1 MTLPLDGVR
10 VIEVGQAL
18 AGPLAGVLLA
28 DMGAD
33 VIKIEKPDGGDDARI
48 WGPPFGPDGVTSLY
62 FYSQNR
68 NKRSVALDLK
78 SAADV
83 EKLNRLCETADI
95 LIQNLRPG
103 VVDEIGIGP
112 EAMLKRHPRL
122 IYCSIWAFG
131 YQGPMR
137 LKPGFDPLL
146 QAYGAMMTVTGRPED
161 PPTFCGA
168 SINDKATGMF
178 CTIGALAALR
188 MRDKTGKGC
197 LVDTSLF
204 NSAVHWVEGSVNA
217 YLADGTVPKRHGTG
231 GAVIVPYQLFETAD
245 RPVCLAPGNDR
256 LWARC
261 AQVLGHPEWAHR
273 SALRQ
278 ERGPGAQQG
287 RAAAADRRRHAR
299 QDARRVAGGFREGG
313 RAVQP
318 GERHRRA
325 GRDRRSSRRSTWCI
339 SCRAAGRRWWGCRS
353 PSTISGRARRG
364 RRRSS
369 ASIRMRCWVPLEV
382 TSALSRVFRG
392 PHCWGRATPVARS
405 WSSRTASVRL
415 AHASR
420 ASRDAR
426 GPMSMKD
433 APLEWRAPSEDR
445 TPSPLSQRMGGAYC
459 RPPSVHSLLIPR
471 SILSGLPMPRF
482 RSKAS
487 P

>member
-1 MTLPLDGVR
+1 MTLPLEGVR

-33 VIKIEKPDGGDDARI
+33 VIKIEKPEGGDDARI

-62 FYSQNR
+62 FEGQNR
-68 NKRSVALDLK
+68 NKRSVVLDLK

-83 EKLNRLCETADI
+83 ETLNRLCETADI

-146 QAYGAMMTVTGRPED
+146 QAYGGMMSVTGRPED

-188 MRDKTGKGC
+188 QRDRTGKGC

-204 NSAVHWVEGSVNA
+204 DSAVHWVEGQVNA
-217 YLADGTVPKRHGTG
+217 YLVDGVTPKRHGTG
-231 GAVIVPYQLFETAD
+231 GAAIVPYQVFDTAD
-245 RPVCLAPGNDR
+245 HPLCLAPGNDR

-261 AQVLGHPEWAHR
+261 ARALGHPEWATDEKFAT
-273 SALRQ
+273 SAQRVRNRTELLPQ
-278 ERGPGAQQG
+278 I
-287 RAAAADRRRHAR
+287 AAAMRTRPRAEWVKILEEAGVPCSPVNDIGEL
-299 QDARRVAGGFREGG
+299 VATEQFAASELVQQLPEGG
-313 RAVQP
+313 PRVLGIPITFDRVRPQSARP
-318 GERHRRA
+318 APRLGEHTAEVLGNRGA
-325 GRDRRSSRRSTWCI
+325 G
-339 SCRAAGRRWWGCRS
+339 
-353 PSTISGRARRG
+353 P
-364 RRRSS
+364 
-369 ASIRMRCWVPLEV
+369 
-382 TSALSRVFRG
+382 
-392 PHCWGRATPVARS
+392 
-405 WSSRTASVRL
+405 
-415 AHASR
+415 
-420 ASRDAR
+420 
-426 GPMSMKD
+426 
-433 APLEWRAPSEDR
+433 
-445 TPSPLSQRMGGAYC
+445 
-459 RPPSVHSLLIPR
+459 
-471 SILSGLPMPRF
+471 
-482 RSKAS
+482 
-487 P
+487 